1 MEKVEVSGTMRK
13 VFAFDNKLGYK
24 FGTFMWSGFWLVQIL
39 GLATDDSVGTA
50 RDYLTLCA
58 VFSLFTFIYF
68 AHTQTR
74 ILPASTA
81 SIVVMLPECLFRLLL
96 LAHFGFSNV
105 VGEGTIEGIN
115 FFTFISSCVFGSMKL
130 FHVVY
135 ANFNFKEYKSYEEEV
150 LNAQ

>member
-39 GLATDDSVGTA
+39 GLAADDSVGTA

-115 FFTFISSCVFGSMKL
+115 APPSLRKHPSRYFPVS
-130 FHVVY
+130 
-135 ANFNFKEYKSYEEEV
+135 A
-150 LNAQ
+150 A